1 MNLSGLPLLD
11 ARLAALAPT
20 LRRCLDTS
28 LPTLPAPPHDAPFV
42 ATGIGASEG
51 PARVFA
57 ALARRRLGAR
67 AEFVPVWA
75 AAEAGVTPDTTRV
88 VFSQGLSPN
97 ARMALGPSAGHRAP
111 WLVTATPEGVA
122 AGEAWVVAHPPAEE
136 SGLLLRVLG
145 PAAATLTAVRLVCA
159 LAAQRGVAPPP
170 EAAALDAV
178 PAAVEAALA
187 AGHARAQSV
196 AWTVDMPVAL
206 VTLDAGLDLAHGLR
220 WKWLEGPAGCDP
232 PVWDLLQFAHGPFQH
247 RVGRPTTLLVL
258 LNGHPR
264 EALLF
269 ARLAAVV
276 ADDGHTLVPLRATLP
291 GALAFFE
298 HDAMLNAL
306 CRGALAAHPRDL
318 TRWPG
323 QGRDLPLYA
332 LDGDARPTHD
342 CRDDD
347 ASATLRTPP

>member
-1 MNLSGLPLLD
+1 MSLPLLD
-11 ARLAALAPT
+11 ARLSALAPT
-20 LRRCLDTS
+20 LRRCLDTALS
-28 LPTLPAPPHDAPFV
+28 PLPAPLHDASFV

-67 AEFVPVWA
+67 AAFVPVWA
-75 AAEAGVTPDTTRV
+75 IAEACEGSDATRV

-97 ARMALGPSAGHRAP
+97 ARMALRPVAGQRGP
-111 WLVTATPEGVA
+111 WLVTATPEGA
-122 AGEAWVVAHPPAEE
+122 EGSAAWVTAHPPAEE
-136 SGLLLRVLG
+136 SGMLLRVLG

-178 PAAVEAALA
+178 PDAVQAALA
-187 AGHARAQSV
+187 TGEALARSV
-196 AWTVDMPVAL
+196 AWSADRPVAL

-258 LNGHPR
+258 LHGHPR
-264 EALLF
+264 EADLL

-276 ADDGHTLVPLRATLP
+276 AEDGHAVVPMRATLP

-306 CRGALAAHPRDL
+306 CRAALAAHPRDL
-318 TRWPG
+318 ARWPG

-332 LDGDARPTHD
+332 LDGGAVPVPRLP
-342 CRDDD
+342 R
-347 ASATLRTPP
+347 R

>member
-1 MNLSGLPLLD
+1 VSLPLLD

-20 LRRCLDTS
+20 LRRCLATALPP
-28 LPTLPAPPHDAPFV
+28 LPTHPHDAPFV

-159 LAAQRGVAPPP
+159 LAAQRGVTAPP

-187 AGHARAQSV
+187 AGHALAQSIV
-196 AWTVDMPVAL
+196 WTADMPVAL

-342 CRDDD
+342 CRDHD